1 MYISTK
7 VPCWMS
13 SLDANLCKRR
23 VTWLLPQPSRTL
35 AYRAK
40 TSLRCQIWEMHI
52 CALVGKRSR
61 ESYPYPKL
69 KPKPKPAQSA
79 SRVQSPECRGS
90 EVRRVVG
97 LVRVQKRCKA
107 NRAHFSRTRLCACTL
122 QIIAEP
128 LRGILLPSSHY
139 ALVLLPSTPDQ
150 LDGPLGFYA
159 STWACTCCPSG
170 ASYLPA
176 MLWLPG
182 LLHSIACP

>member
-1 MYISTK
+1 M
-7 VPCWMS
+7 P
-13 SLDANLCKRR
+13 
-23 VTWLLPQPSRTL
+23 
-35 AYRAK
+35 
-40 TSLRCQIWEMHI
+40 I
-52 CALVGKRSR
+52 CANGACHGFFHNLLAHS
-61 ESYPYPKL
+61 L
-69 KPKPKPAQSA
+69 KERKPTCDVRFGNCTSVPVWEKDMANPILTEPAQSA
-79 SRVQSPECRGS
+79 SRVQSAECRGS

-97 LVRVQKRCKA
+97 LVRVQQRCKA

-128 LRGILLPSSHY
+128 LRGILLPPSHL